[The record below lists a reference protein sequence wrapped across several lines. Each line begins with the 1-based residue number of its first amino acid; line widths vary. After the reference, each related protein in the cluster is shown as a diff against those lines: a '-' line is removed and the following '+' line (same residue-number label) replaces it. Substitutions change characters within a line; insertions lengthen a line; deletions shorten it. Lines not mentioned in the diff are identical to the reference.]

1 MMAALCVAAEDIIV
15 TVRAVERSQGR
26 APSQER
32 DLPPQNLLVTPMQ
45 YRVDFAAPCTK
56 LRLGTAPPRH
66 TACGMEGRRQEG
78 QTDRQSMAECRGALH
93 SSS

>member
-32 DLPPQNLLVTPMQ
+32 DLLPQNLLVSPMQ
-45 YRVDFAAPCTK
+45 HHVDSAAPCTEIQ
-56 LRLGTAPPRH
+56 LGTAPPCHAARG
-66 TACGMEGRRQEG
+66 TEGRRQEG